1 MSARPTGAY
10 QPMGVPFRACIF
22 FSLEAQV
29 EGKRRGKEEVF
40 MNQVSE
46 RGIGADG
53 TGLLPPHPE
62 DLVDEGQCS
71 SGLVKIGKRG

>member
-1 MSARPTGAY
+1 M
-10 QPMGVPFRACIF
+10 
-22 FSLEAQV
+22 

-40 MNQVSE
+40 MNQVSG

-71 SGLVKIGKRG
+71 LGLVKIGKRG